1 MKFLEQV
8 RHTLADNQ
16 ILIVFAALI
25 MGIFFP
31 TQLKPLA
38 PFSTPFLVLI
48 FFTSSLRLGLHELLN
63 YAKDWKMLA
72 LANFVKAIFMPIV
85 MWIPLALFA
94 PDWALPFLIVGAV
107 PTGLTIALIA
117 DLFGGKTSLA
127 MLVSATSSLIS
138 PLTVPLVFLLVIGQS
153 VPIPVVSLF
162 SSLFLTIVVPFIVA
176 MLVKSKAKKF
186 VERHDLLWREVSLI
200 LFGLLIA
207 GIVAD
212 TVEGAPLQLGWNEI
226 GIVVVMMVFMGGIAW
241 LAYAITAWRIPAERI
256 TIALCMV
263 YMNNTLAL
271 YIGDR
276 FFHEQHVVP
285 KLLVILTAVNAL
297 LPPIKWAAGRVIK
310 TSAKQKAA
318 SVAQPVI

>member
-1 MKFLEQV
+1 MPVFDRL

-16 ILIVFAALI
+16 ILIVLAALV
-25 MGIFFP
+25 MGVLFP
-31 TQLKPLA
+31 SALKPLSPYA
-38 PFSTPFLVLI
+38 TPFLILI
-48 FFTSSLRLGLHELLN
+48 FFTSSLRLGVNELLD
-63 YAKDWKMLA
+63 YAKDWKMLTI
-72 LANFVKAIFMPIV
+72 ANVVKMFVTPLV

-117 DLFGGKTSLA
+117 DLFGGKASLA
-127 MLVSATSSLIS
+127 MLVSATSSLLS
-138 PLTVPLVFLLVIGQS
+138 PLSVPLVFLVFVGQS
-153 VPIPVVSLF
+153 VPIPVASLF
-162 SSLFLTIVVPFIVA
+162 GSLFLTIVVPFLAA
-176 MLVKSKAKKF
+176 MLVKSKFTSF
-186 VERHDLLWREVSLI
+186 VKRHDLAWRELSLL

-212 TVEGAPLQLGWNEI
+212 TVEGAPLTLGWNEV
-226 GIVVVMMVFMGGIAW
+226 GIVIVMLIFMGGIAW
-241 LAYAITAWRIPAERI
+241 LAYAVMAWRTPSERI

-276 FFHEQHVVP
+276 FFHEQNVVP
-285 KLLVILTAVNAL
+285 KLLVILIAVNAL

-310 TSAKQKAA
+310 GGKTKGPV
-318 SVAQPVI
+318 VAHPVI